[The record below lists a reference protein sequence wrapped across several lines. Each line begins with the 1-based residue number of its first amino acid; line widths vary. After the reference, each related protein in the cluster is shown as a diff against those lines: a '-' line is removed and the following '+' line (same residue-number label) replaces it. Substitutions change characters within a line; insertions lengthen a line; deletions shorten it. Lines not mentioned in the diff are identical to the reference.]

1 MLFLDV
7 SGNLFPGYQNI
18 FAFLKKNVM
27 RLHASVFFLIFAIN
41 FNYLITNQILQ
52 FILCHFLGFTN
63 INNGLPVK
71 LHSNL
76 CTSQIR
82 PFK

>member
-1 MLFLDV
+1 MRLFLDV

-52 FILCHFLGFTN
+52 FILCHFLGFYQHKQRTPSKAPLKHMYLTN
-63 INNGLPVK
+63 K
-71 LHSNL
+71 A
-76 CTSQIR
+76 
-82 PFK
+82 F